1 LSFSSGYWLG
11 GCHALWLIV
20 TSLLPLLLIL
30 VESLSTLDSP
40 AQGREYPQSLP
51 SSYSHDQV
59 MTIRMHLTLTVP
71 KLACAACVA
80 TVTQA
85 IQTVDPQAEVSGD
98 PGTKQVR
105 VMTTVDPEQI
115 YQALVQVG
123 YPPV

>member
-1 LSFSSGYWLG
+1 
-11 GCHALWLIV
+11 
-20 TSLLPLLLIL
+20 
-30 VESLSTLDSP
+30 
-40 AQGREYPQSLP
+40 
-51 SSYSHDQV
+51 
-59 MTIRMHLTLTVP
+59 MNLTFIVP

-85 IQTVDPQAEVSGD
+85 IQTVDPHAKVSGD

>member
-1 LSFSSGYWLG
+1 
-11 GCHALWLIV
+11 
-20 TSLLPLLLIL
+20 
-30 VESLSTLDSP
+30 
-40 AQGREYPQSLP
+40 
-51 SSYSHDQV
+51 

-98 PGTKQVR
+98 PKTKQVQ
-105 VMTTVDPEQI
+105 VLTTRDPDEIRQV
-115 YQALVQVG
+115 LVQVG